1 MPLSWRSP
9 QVTPTAGAPDYHSFL
24 DLGENSLVLAALKR
38 SQDHPQ
44 RFILRLYES
53 AGDRASCRPSLP
65 SGWRCTG
72 PVDLLETPAE
82 ETATGTPQDRVEVH
96 PWQVLSLALKP
107 VSPFP

>member
-1 MPLSWRSP
+1 MPLQWRSP
-9 QVTPTAGAPDYHSFL
+9 QVTPTPGALDYHSFL
-24 DLGENSLVLAALKR
+24 DLGNNSLVLAALKR

-72 PVDLLETPAE
+72 PVDLLENSLG
-82 ETATGTPQDRVEVH
+82 ETTVQDRVEVN
-96 PWQVLSLALKP
+96 PWQVLSLALTTDQTP
-107 VSPFP
+107 H